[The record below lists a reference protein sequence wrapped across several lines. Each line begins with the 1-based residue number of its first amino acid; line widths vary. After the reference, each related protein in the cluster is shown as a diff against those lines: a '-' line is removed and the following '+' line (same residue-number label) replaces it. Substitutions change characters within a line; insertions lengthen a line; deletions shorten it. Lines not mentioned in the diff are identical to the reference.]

1 MVSFT
6 RRAMLHGAA
15 ALAIGTTL
23 LATGAVAQS
32 SPVTLRM
39 IGSWAPGF
47 SPSADVGH
55 KFMELVNEAGEGKVK
70 IQFIGADDAMP
81 PFDQPEA
88 LDNGVFDVWY
98 GAPNYWAG
106 LVPGGDITELS
117 PFETPDGGPGSELHQ
132 FMVDLYAPK
141 GVRFIGHAAGKIGV
155 GAHYISTQKPVSS
168 VDDLTGMKLR
178 VAPLTRHFITAAEA
192 EPVTLPP
199 SEIYLAMDRG
209 VVDGF
214 SWPVADAYTRYG
226 WQTVTKYLVDQPMYR
241 SGVSIK
247 MNLDKWESLS
257 PEVQEILSTAMEGT
271 QEWTRGWFAKNLE
284 EQIAGMK
291 AAGME
296 VLPIG
301 AEESAR
307 WTALAESA
315 LWSYYESVMDP
326 DSFARAET
334 LLKRAK

>member
-88 LDNGVFDVWY
+88 LVNGVFDVWY

-168 VDDLTGMKLR
+168 VDDLKGMKLR